1 MSDAVTYG
9 YQKNMMLQE
18 FVQNAKAL
26 TGTGHE
32 KSNMTW
38 ILNRKGDRG
47 KLCQRNHHQGHVLT
61 HFHVKT
67 ADILILP
74 ILQRVVTYIL
84 IFNRARMMI
93 ETQTTIV
100 NNFMSVRIATA
111 ETIYIGA
118 RAISTPHLVLEL
130 ELPTRNYLLKT

>member
-1 MSDAVTYG
+1 
-9 YQKNMMLQE
+9 MMLQE

-38 ILNRKGDRG
+38 ILNRKGDGG

-118 RAISTPHLVLEL
+118 RAIYTPHLVLEL
-130 ELPTRNYLLKT
+130 ELPTINYLLKPESFYLL